1 MLSKQLVRFKI
12 QNESAPNQYLDT
24 FKFEMFSSM
33 NAIRIN
39 SLLSKVIPII
49 AEIMM
54 FSIFRL
60 GHVYEVATATEYL
73 FGIPCSCASINV
85 IRIEK
90 VGYNFE

>member
-39 SLLSKVIPII
+39 SLLSKVFPII

-60 GHVYEVATATEYL
+60 GHVYEVATV